1 MTVETRVIPTHLEA
15 AMQSV
20 RTLRYL
26 TLSTVIAL
34 GSALTLAC
42 GGEPATAPDE
52 QSPFVVNAAGTPTYV
67 DDDGKYYCKSNYSL
81 VYGGNNPYSAYDL
94 NHNEYLCA
102 YNKGNSTGRPY
113 YVDDVNLT
121 CKSGYGLLQSGGLYG
136 DIWDFNNN
144 DHICGLIPKN

>member
-1 MTVETRVIPTHLEA
+1 MSGSAAGGRDDSRGPRYPIYLEA
-15 AMQSV
+15 EMESV

-42 GGEPATAPDE
+42 GEQSATGLDE

-67 DDDGKYYCKSNYSL
+67 DDDGKFYCKANYAL
-81 VYGGNNPYSAYDL
+81 VYGGNSPYSVYDL
-94 NHNEYLCA
+94 NHNAYLCQ
-102 YNKGNSTGRPY
+102 YNKGSSTGKPY

-121 CKSGYGLLQSGGLYG
+121 CKS
-136 DIWDFNNN
+136 
-144 DHICGLIPKN
+144 